1 MFTDNSKARG
11 TKKKP
16 KIKQNKKK
24 IETKLYKECN
34 FFLCVCIQ
42 MKQDSELFCEWKS
55 LGTGNRGWGEEGG
68 KQKGKPHF
76 LPPPKTK
83 QNLHFSMQKIRK
95 LKSHSL
101 SGSTKSLYVR
111 TDILG
116 SL

>member
-1 MFTDNSKARG
+1 
-11 TKKKP
+11 
-16 KIKQNKKK
+16 
-24 IETKLYKECN
+24 
-34 FFLCVCIQ
+34 
-42 MKQDSELFCEWKS
+42 MKQESELFCEWKS
-55 LGTGNRGWGEEGG
+55 LGTGNRGWGGKSG

-95 LKSHSL
+95 LKGHSQ

-111 TDILG
+111 TNILG